1 MALTKKIESVAA
13 FRVELGKG
21 IGATVHTWDW
31 NGSTVSA
38 LGAGHGIPILSG
50 QHKGMVDT
58 VDDDSIEG
66 VAFRDLPVQSGIG
79 ANVEG
84 VELNM
89 RYDGLDR
96 LLYWCFGYEDGGSS
110 PQDLTGGIYSHLF
123 ELDRHEREDA
133 AYRTD
138 EDTAVDYSIYDRKNR
153 FGVFAR
159 KMGTNDYRYPFLLC
173 NGFGFSSSTQ
183 EPLKMTVKGVAL
195 REDRGD
201 YSSSTWTIPALLAGS
216 DNIIMHH
223 DLTLSLGV
231 AGSLVALGIKD
242 ISVNCDIPLDI
253 DRDSE
258 SGLYISKPI
267 LNGKYN
273 VTLSMTIARH
283 SVDTYLAY
291 RDAHT
296 KCALKA
302 EWISDS
308 KMFGLYFP
316 EVYLPDVSVTEDDV
330 ARIAITFATGKP
342 STTPFSTETGDHD
355 LIQNGDFFCMTKNT
369 NDTNEMRRE

>member
-1 MALTKKIESVAA
+1 MALTKKIESIAA
-13 FRVELGKG
+13 FRLEMGKMAG
-21 IGATVHTWDW
+21 TTIPAWSFGGNSISV
-31 NGSTVSA
+31 

-79 ANVEG
+79 ANVDG
-84 VELNM
+84 IELNM

-96 LLYWCFGYEDGGSS
+96 LLYWAFGYEDGGTS
-110 PQDLTGGIYSHLF
+110 PVDKTGGIYSHLF
-123 ELDRHEREDA
+123 ELDRNEREDT
-133 AYRTD
+133 AYRSD
-138 EDTAVDYSIYDRKNR
+138 EDQAVGQSIYDRKNR
-153 FGVFAR
+153 FANFAR

-173 NGFGFSSSTQ
+173 NGFGFSSTTQ

-195 REDRGD
+195 REDRGN
-201 YSSSTWTIPALLAGS
+201 YASANWTIPALLSGS

-223 DLTLSLGV
+223 DLTLSIGV
-231 AGSLVALGIKD
+231 AGSLVEVGIKD

-302 EWISDS
+302 EWVSDT
-308 KMFGLYFP
+308 KMFALYFP

-342 STTPFSTETGDHD
+342 STTPFSTETTGHS

-369 NDTNEMRRE
+369 NNTNEMRRE